1 MYFVRV
7 DKFLVTRTL
16 NTLVSKLNSS
26 ADEILRKEFRITYS
40 QFRYLVVVNENPGIS
55 VGQLAKALSISQP
68 AVSKKISEF
77 LEQGLIASAGDP
89 DHKTKVVLRT
99 TSKGKRLSE
108 RASSVLEARFVNKL
122 DFFQPGELEK
132 FEDALQV
139 MLKKLSE
146 KG

>member
-1 MYFVRV
+1 MYFVSM
-7 DKFLVTRTL
+7 DKFRVTRTL

-77 LEQGLIASAGDP
+77 LEQCLIASARDP
-89 DHKTKVVLRT
+89 EHKTKVVLRT

-108 RASSVLEARFVNKL
+108 RASSVLEARFVNML

-132 FEDALQV
+132 FEGALQV

>member
-1 MYFVRV
+1 M
-7 DKFLVTRTL
+7 DKFRVTRTL

-40 QFRYLVVVNENPGIS
+40 QFRYLLVVNENPDIS
-55 VGQLAKALSISQP
+55 LGKLAKALSISQP

-77 LEQGLIASAGDP
+77 LEQGLMTSARDP
-89 DHKTKVVLRT
+89 EHKTKVVLRT

-108 RASSVLEARFVNKL
+108 QASSELEARFVNKL
-122 DFFQPGELEK
+122 NFFQPGELEK
-132 FEDALQV
+132 FEGSLQV

>member
-7 DKFLVTRTL
+7 DKFRVTRTL

-55 VGQLAKALSISQP
+55 LGKLAKALSISQP

-77 LEQGLIASAGDP
+77 IEQGLIASAGDP
-89 DHKTKVVLRT
+89 EHKTKVVLRT

-108 RASSVLEARFVNKL
+108 QASSVLEARFVNKL

-132 FEDALQV
+132 FEGALQV